1 MGILFYL
8 GCLMFLKTK
17 HKMINKKA
25 KKNSPP
31 RIVKS
36 NTQVSIV
43 MEPINLKIPEN
54 KRKKIGQ

>member
-1 MGILFYL
+1 
-8 GCLMFLKTK
+8 MFLKTK